1 MVCPCDQRLDSSGR
15 QSGWISC
22 NSTLAFEKS
31 CSRSSPI
38 STTRPSLIRLEG
50 LTDLNEILVAIV
62 RSALD
67 DEALAAALSTRLGEM
82 KARLDRLARRAKSK
96 RSLVLDTMTRAE
108 LKKIVEPDFTI
119 SVRMAARTV
128 EVIEEDRIPDD
139 YWKPQPS
146 KLDRQRLLGDL
157 KHGIDVA
164 GAQLAP
170 QAQQLSVRVNELC
183 QQQSSSGLIF

>member
-1 MVCPCDQRLDSSGR
+1 MILVTNVEFSDRRLDG
-15 QSGWISC
+15 QLQL
-22 NSTLAFEKS
+22 NSRFREELLSQFPDLDDETLAD
-31 CSRSSPI
+31 
-38 STTRPSLIRLEG
+38 TLEG
-50 LTDLNEILVAIV
+50 LTDLNEILVAMV

-96 RSLVLDTMTRAE
+96 RSLVLDAMTKAE

-119 SVRMAARTV
+119 SVRTAAPSV

-139 YWKPQPS
+139 YWKPQPC

-157 KHGIDVA
+157 KHGIAVA

-170 QAQQLSVRVNELC
+170 QAQQLSVRVK
-183 QQQSSSGLIF
+183 